1 MKRIYLLFEGIRVAF
16 QSLVAH
22 RLRTLLTTL
31 GVAIGIFAITI
42 IFTLVNSLNYTINRN
57 LSELGNTML
66 FVLHIPWTN
75 EAMNWQKYYKRP
87 KVSYNEF
94 TRLEK
99 NLKHVDGVAYNVEIR
114 SQAVKYKQKSL
125 NQLSIHAVTDDYIQL
140 NNYPIDKGRPFTEI
154 EVDAGRP
161 VCVIG
166 ANVEKELFEGGT
178 ALDKYVRIKGKKV
191 KVVGIIEKSGAGV
204 FGQGPDD
211 QVLVPY
217 GFGARVFRMDGPRLE
232 KIIQVKVSSPQ
243 WMDTVEDQIIG
254 LIRSERGL
262 RPTVEN
268 DFEINRPE
276 MLMNLFSDATGY
288 LRIGGIVISLFSI
301 IVGGFGIGNI
311 MFSTVKERTFEIGL
325 QKALGARKGFIL
337 FQFLMESVMLCLMG
351 GIIGLALNFGLTAL
365 MQVVINSMEVDFVMV
380 VTWES
385 VVTGVALSVMIGL
398 VSGYI
403 PSNIAAKMDPV
414 ESMRR

>member
-16 QSLVAH
+16 KSLVAH

-57 LSELGNTML
+57 LSELGNSML

-87 KVSYNEF
+87 KVSYSEF
-94 TRLEK
+94 SRLEK
-99 NLKHVDGVAYNVEIR
+99 NLNHVDGVAFNVEFR
-114 SQAVKYKQKSL
+114 RQTVKYKQKSL
-125 NQLSIHAVTDDYIQL
+125 SQLSIHAVTDDYIIL

-166 ANVEKELFEGGT
+166 ANVEKELFGGRN
-178 ALDKYVRIKGKKV
+178 AIDKFIRIKGKKV
-191 KVVGIIEKSGAGV
+191 KVVGVIEKSGAGV

-217 GFGARVFRMDGPRLE
+217 GFGARVFRMDGPRME
-232 KIIQVKVSSPQ
+232 KIIQVKVSSQ
-243 WMDTVEDQIIG
+243 KWIDTVEDQIIG
-254 LIRSERGL
+254 LMRAERGL
-262 RPTVEN
+262 RPTIEN

-325 QKALGARKGFIL
+325 QKALGARKNFIL
-337 FQFLMESVMLCLMG
+337 FQFLMESVMLCLLG
-351 GIIGLALNFGLTAL
+351 GIIGLGLNFGLTAL
-365 MQVVINSMEVDFVMV
+365 MQLAIDSMEIDFVMV

-385 VVTGVALSVMIGL
+385 VITGVLLSVMIGL

-403 PSNIAAKMDPV
+403 PSSIAARMDPV